1 MFFHSDPESAEL
13 LLVQV
18 CKLHYARAHALLAQ
32 VGLHRGQ
39 PPLLHALWKEDELTH
54 SELAERLQV
63 QPATI
68 TRMIERMERAGFLER
83 RPDPTD
89 RRLSRVVLS
98 DLGRQIKTDSDRVF
112 ATMESISLRGFTEVE
127 REQFGRYL
135 ARVRDNLL
143 SETDEEG
150 PCTQ

>member
-1 MFFHSDPESAEL
+1 MLLCPEPNSIEL

-32 VGLHRGQ
+32 IGLHRGQ
-39 PPLLHALWKEDELTH
+39 PALLRALWEEDGLTH

-83 RPDPTD
+83 RPDPQD

-98 DLGRQIKTDSDRVF
+98 DLGRQVKQDVDCILAR
-112 ATMESISLRGFTEVE
+112 MEAAVLRGFTEAE
-127 REQFGRYL
+127 RAEFARYL
-135 ARVRDNLL
+135 ARVRDNLMA
-143 SETDEEG
+143 ETNQEM
-150 PCTQ
+150 